1 MRLARMT
8 LAGFKSF
15 ADKTTIAFDE
25 PVVGIVGPNGCGKSN
40 VVDGIKWVLGDQS
53 PKSLRGGAMIDVI
66 FNGSAKRKPAGMAAV
81 TLVFTNPERQGARSD
96 NPTEVHRA
104 LPLDTDEVAVTRELY
119 RDGTSDYRLNGKRVR
134 LRDVRELF
142 MDTGVGTDA
151 YSIIEQGKV
160 ARMLETSG
168 AERRQIFEE
177 AAGISRFKARKKE
190 AQRKLDRATANLT
203 LVSARLEET
212 EKRLKTVKLQAARA
226 RSFQEADQRLRA
238 AASWR
243 TGWPSTATS
252 RRSAKPS
259 TSCWRS
265 PRRPTRWRR
274 RRWWSAR
281 KPRRKRSEEAAEAE
295 TTRAEAERLAFEAV
309 NARDR
314 AQSAAVSATRG
325 AEQVREGLGRDG
337 QRLASLREEREA
349 SRAEAEK
356 RAAEEAELAAA
367 AESLAAGL
375 GGGAGSG
382 GAGSRR
388 RVGEA
393 SGGGGRTQRAER
405 PACGGRSGW
414 RTGSPDWSGRRGRWS
429 RRGPSWRAGRARRP
443 RGSRSCSPSGTR
455 TRRPPRRRRRWW
467 GGRPR
472 RSRRRSGGRPSWSG
486 TRRCW
491 PPASRPRG
499 RSGPSGAR
507 GGTCCG
513 KWRRPGRAWR
523 IR

>member
-81 TLVFTNPERQGARSD
+81 TLVFTNPERHGARSD

-212 EKRLKTVKLQAARA
+212 EKRLKTVKLQAARRGA
-226 RSFQEADQRLRA
+226 SRRRTSGCGRW
-238 AASWR
+238 SWR
-243 TGWPSTATS
+243 TGSPSTATS
-252 RRSAKPS
+252 RR
-259 TSCWRS
+259 
-265 PRRPTRWRR
+265 
-274 RRWWSAR
+274 AR
-281 KPRRKRSEEAAEAE
+281 N
-295 TTRAEAERLAFEAV
+295 RAP
-309 NARDR
+309 
-314 AQSAAVSATRG
+314 
-325 AEQVREGLGRDG
+325 
-337 QRLASLREEREA
+337 
-349 SRAEAEK
+349 
-356 RAAEEAELAAA
+356 
-367 AESLAAGL
+367 AAGGGRGGVRGGGGDAGGARESRGGRGRGSGRG
-375 GGGAGSG
+375 GGGAGG
-382 GAGSRR
+382 G
-388 RVGEA
+388 
-393 SGGGGRTQRAER
+393 
-405 PACGGRSGW
+405 
-414 RTGSPDWSGRRGRWS
+414 
-429 RRGPSWRAGRARRP
+429 
-443 RGSRSCSPSGTR
+443 
-455 TRRPPRRRRRWW
+455 
-467 GGRPR
+467 
-472 RSRRRSGGRPSWSG
+472 
-486 TRRCW
+486 
-491 PPASRPRG
+491 
-499 RSGPSGAR
+499 
-507 GGTCCG
+507 
-513 KWRRPGRAWR
+513 
-523 IR
+523 